1 MRLTRAV
8 SSLLFPQPYPRL
20 YKQGLFILSI
30 LFALSLLGGV
40 YLEAQCESLPLKN
53 KHTRIHLNVH
63 QVPIGIVLKAV
74 ASQASFNI
82 VLSEQLNQKVSL
94 DFKSVEVTDV
104 LMALKQIGK
113 LYYYTENDTLFVST
127 QMNAASHGMQEQE
140 SHILVIEHL
149 PANFVAQFL
158 NETLFASQINN
169 NSNTSTTNNTST
181 NNTSANSSASNL
193 SSSPTVAVA
202 DPISNRVILKT
213 DRQNTETAA
222 RLIKQIDI
230 PRLSYTWRLNYQN
243 APEVAQALASSI
255 FANGSTPLIMTQ
267 GSNAGGNAS
276 SASGTGTSNTN
287 TSNTSASST
296 NTSSNSSSNTSNSS
310 STTSNNNSSNSS
322 SSTSRMGTSQA
333 LPITINSENTVAG
346 QGGAGTGS
354 ITLQSQSIQSLQA
367 SIYNNGVILL
377 PDTRLNTLTIFGTE
391 AQLKQAHHFIQEY
404 DQARQQVVIE
414 LHIIEMANSFTKL
427 LTPSLEANLAGRVNL
442 GFNANLNGQSTASYL
457 KNPIQGTSQFNA
469 VLNFLQSEG
478 KLKVIANPS
487 IMTMHNEEANI
498 NIVDEVIQ
506 GFSDVRDQNNNI
518 VARVANLTG
527 AGINLHIRPRL
538 AANGDISLMV
548 NPLISFPQPTSSGDI
563 QLISSREII
572 AKNII
577 LKEGQSFIL
586 GGLQQHLNRER
597 SNEVPGLSHIP
608 ILGGL
613 SKTFDRNAKNQELL
627 IMITPRRMPSPF
639 NPHQS
644 IDTPAFIKSTDNI
657 RGSASLFS
665 SNKE

>member
-1 MRLTRAV
+1 MRLTRSV
-8 SSLLFPQPYPRL
+8 SSLLFPQHYPRL
-20 YKQGLFILSI
+20 YKQGLSI
-30 LFALSLLGGV
+30 LVALSLLGGV
-40 YLEAQCESLPLKN
+40 YLEAQCDSLSLKN

-113 LYYYTENDTLFVST
+113 LYYYTENETLFVST

-169 NSNTSTTNNTST
+169 NSNASTTNNTST
-181 NNTSANSSASNL
+181 NNTSANSSASNF
-193 SSSPTVAVA
+193 SSPPTVAVA

-296 NTSSNSSSNTSNSS
+296 NTSSNSSSTNTSSSS
-310 STTSNNNSSNSS
+310 STTSSNNSSNSS
-322 SSTSRMGTSQA
+322 SSSSRMGPSQA

-354 ITLQSQSIQSLQA
+354 ITLQSQNIQSLQA

-563 QLISSREII
+563 QLISSREIM
-572 AKNII
+572 AQNII

-627 IMITPRRMPSPF
+627 IMITPRRIPSPS
-639 NPHQS
+639 NPHQT
-644 IDTPAFIKSTDNI
+644 IDTPAFIKSTDKI
-657 RGSASLFS
+657 TGSASLFPT
-665 SNKE
+665 NKE